1 MNRCFG
7 WAALVAAGI
16 VLGSAWSS
24 LERSH
29 VAVAAQN
36 TTGDDAA
43 VEMIAELKEMKV
55 QLKEINAILHSN
67 QLRVVPVINAD
78 AQP

>member
-7 WAALVAAGI
+7 WAVLVAAGI
-16 VLGSAWSS
+16 ALGSAWSS
-24 LERSH
+24 LEQNHAVMAQDTSGDD
-29 VAVAAQN
+29 VAA
-36 TTGDDAA
+36 
-43 VEMIAELKEMKV
+43 EMLGELREMKM

-78 AQP
+78 VQ